1 MSERPSDF
9 AYLDT
14 INEVLTMVIE
24 FAEEARNSD
33 DDARM
38 GAYLKMMMRCSRCA
52 AELYGEHLAQNRAEM
67 ERGEKVQ

>member
-1 MSERPSDF
+1 MSERLSEV

-14 INEVLTMVIE
+14 MNDVLTMVIE

-38 GAYLKMMMRCSRCA
+38 GAYLNMMMRCSRCA
-52 AELYGEHLAQNRAEM
+52 GELYGEHLAQNRDEIKIG
-67 ERGEKVQ
+67 ERVQ